1 MRFVWLMAAFA
12 VPTPR
17 IQAQDAVPVHR
28 EPRHR
33 LVLDSAR
40 FRVLD
45 VLIVP
50 GDTTLFHIH
59 DTPIMYVDLSPSP
72 VAIQVL
78 GGGWTAST
86 PATAPGGVRID
97 STYVANSVTHRV
109 TNTGTTEFRLLA
121 IVSST
126 PTSTVP
132 MAAQTGLPGTVQI
145 RSTWFWQARFQISP
159 QSSTEWRTSGV
170 PVLIVQPLSGQLDV
184 EVDGKWYQQL
194 ERPGSWSLVPPHMRY
209 RIANRGTAAA
219 NAVAI
224 QIR

>member
-1 MRFVWLMAAFA
+1 MLAFA
-12 VPTPR
+12 APAR
-17 IQAQDAVPVHR
+17 GLHAQDAVPVQR

-45 VLIVP
+45 VLIAP

-78 GGGWTAST
+78 GGGWTALP
-86 PATAPGGVRID
+86 PAAVPGGVRID
-97 STYVANSVTHRV
+97 STYVATSVTHRV

-121 IVSST
+121 IISST
-126 PTSTVP
+126 PTSMVP
-132 MAAQTGLPGTVQI
+132 TAAQTELPGTVQT
-145 RSTWFWQARFQISP
+145 RSTWFWQARVHIAP
-159 QSSTEWRTSGV
+159 QSGTEWRTSEV
-170 PVLIVQPLSGQLDV
+170 PVLIVQPLAGQLDV
-184 EVDGKWYQQL
+184 EVEGKGHQPL
-194 ERPGSWSLVPPHMRY
+194 EGPGNFSLVPAHLRY
-209 RIANRGTAAA
+209 RIANRGIAAA